1 MDILGHEI
9 DLDFV
14 YQISPIIEVRNC
26 QIHFVLSFKDGK
38 THVVKYRDDYSKGG
52 NCREQSSPKRGFS
65 YKGNDLKK
73 LEKIIKEDT
82 AKLNKL
88 RSEILY
94 KKNNP
99 TK

>member
-9 DLDFV
+9 DLHFV
-14 YQISPIIEVRNC
+14 YQISPVIIVRNC

-38 THVVKYRDDYSKGG
+38 THVVKYREDYSKHG
-52 NCREQSSPKRGFS
+52 NCREQSTPKHGFR
-65 YKGNDLKK
+65 YNGNDLRK
-73 LEKIIKEDT
+73 LDKAIKEDT
-82 AKLNKL
+82 KKLNKL
-88 RSEILY
+88 RSEIIY